1 VVVTDTGSGA
11 IGSALH
17 TFEVRTR
24 TASSL
29 GADDTEL
36 RSQPEE

>member
-1 VVVTDTGSGA
+1 VAVTDTDTGA

-24 TASSL
+24 TASSF
-29 GADDTEL
+29 GPAG
-36 RSQPEE
+36 EEATIGGR